1 MNRMAGWS
9 EMITKAEKAYGIDIN
24 KIHLLG
30 IAEDMWSN
38 GYAVCVTELINKYTG
53 ASRATTHKAI
63 KELVSAGLLRMVDS
77 DDDKR
82 VRYLEPGKNLQKLE
96 RLL

>member
-1 MNRMAGWS
+1 MSRLTAWS
-9 EMITKAEKAYGIDIN
+9 EMITKAEKVYGIDVN

-30 IAEDMWSN
+30 ITQKMW
-38 GYAVCVTELINKYTG
+38 GAGHTVCVTELINKYAG

-63 KELVSAGLLRMVDS
+63 KELVDAGLLRMVDS